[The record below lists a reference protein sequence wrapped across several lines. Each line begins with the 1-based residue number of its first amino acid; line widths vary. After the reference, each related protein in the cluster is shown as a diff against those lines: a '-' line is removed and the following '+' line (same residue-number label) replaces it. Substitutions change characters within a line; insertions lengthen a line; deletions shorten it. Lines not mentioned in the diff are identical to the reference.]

1 MCIKN
6 KGGNNCKDEGI
17 TFEIYGKTYSD
28 NYTTYQDGE
37 LDGEVRDN
45 YNKTVVYHNMLL
57 N

>member
-1 MCIKN
+1 MHK
-6 KGGNNCKDEGI
+6 KQRGNNCKDEGI